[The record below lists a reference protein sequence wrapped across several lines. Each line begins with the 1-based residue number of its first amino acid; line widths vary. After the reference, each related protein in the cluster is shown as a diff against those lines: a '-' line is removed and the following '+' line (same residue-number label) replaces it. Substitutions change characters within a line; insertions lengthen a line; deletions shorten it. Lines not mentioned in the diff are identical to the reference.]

1 MSNKVSIIIPV
12 FNHARALIKS
22 FDTILKQNFKNFEV
36 IIVNDG
42 SDDNFDKAI
51 QKIKNKTKQ
60 NNLDVKIFS
69 QENQGAPSARNHGF
83 SESTGDY
90 IIFWDAD
97 IIAKKNM
104 LSEMVKI
111 LDTNTRIDFVY
122 SQFRFGFKKFSSFDF
137 NFDKLKELN
146 YVHTSSLIRRNSI
159 FPWDEKLKKF
169 QDWDYFLTL
178 AEKNKQGFLIK
189 KVLYKIK
196 TAGRQGISFW
206 IPSFMYKISFL
217 KLKQVD
223 KYNKA
228 KAVIFEKHS
237 LG

>member
-12 FNHARALIKS
+12 FNHAKALVKS
-22 FDTILKQNFKNFEV
+22 FGTILNQDYKNFEV
-36 IIVNDG
+36 IIINDG
-42 SDDNFDKAI
+42 STDSFDKAV
-51 QKIKNKTKQ
+51 QKIKNKDKQ
-60 NNLDVKIFS
+60 NNIDIKVFS
-69 QENQGAPSARNHGF
+69 QENQGAPSARNYGF
-83 SESTGDY
+83 SESIGDY

-97 IIAKKNM
+97 IMGKKNM

-111 LDTNTRIDFVY
+111 LDTNSKIDFVY
-122 SQFRFGFKKFSSFDF
+122 SQFKFGFKKFGSFDF
-137 NFDKLKELN
+137 NFNKLKELN
-146 YVHTSSLIRRNSI
+146 YIHTSSLVRRNSVL
-159 FPWDEKLKKF
+159 PWDEKLKKF

-206 IPSFMYKISFL
+206 LPSFVYKISFL
-217 KLKQVD
+217 KLKQVN
-223 KYNKA
+223 KYSKA
-228 KAVIFEKHS
+228 KAVIFEKHN